1 MIGRIVLGLVVVWV
15 GLSAVFFTWSPW
27 QTGAPKKAD
36 VVVVLSGGRERLPP
50 ALALIRRGVAKTLA
64 ISSVSRT
71 KPWPLG
77 HYICAKR
84 VYAGARVLCFDAVPY
99 STRGE
104 AETVEQLALEH
115 HWSRVVVVTS
125 RYHVTRAHMLFRRC
139 YNGHLWLVGVSSTW
153 WKLPAQWASET
164 AKLVYQLTAQRTC

>member
-1 MIGRIVLGLVVVWV
+1 MLALAALWVVLCL
-15 GLSAVFFTWSPW
+15 VFFTWSPW
-27 QTGAPKKAD
+27 ETGAPAKAD

-50 ALALIRRGVAKTLA
+50 ALTLIRRGVAKTLA

-71 KPWPLG
+71 NPWPLG
-77 HYICAKR
+77 HYICSKR
-84 VYAGARVLCFDAVPY
+84 RYAGARVLCFDAVPY

-125 RYHVTRAHMLFRRC
+125 DFHVTRAYVLFRRC
-139 YNGHLWLVGVSSTW
+139 YSGRLWLVGVRRDW
-153 WKLPAQWASET
+153 WKLPLEWVSET
-164 AKLVYQLTAQRTC
+164 GKLVYQLTTERTC